1 MWYGDGD
8 GLPFE
13 LFRRSIPLLKR
24 TNFASTHVALS
35 VPKVYNE
42 RNTAQGL
49 SMTTTATAISMTA
62 DTASNKLV
70 LIVDDE
76 ASIRRSLSEILG
88 DEGISVIEAADGL
101 TAIQAVTE
109 NHPAVVLLDI
119 WMPGLDGLETLKRIK
134 EISPSS
140 HVIMISG
147 HATISTAIAATRQG
161 ASDFLEKPLDLSTV
175 LEMVQRALNVPPRT
189 EDSETNILWEPIESP
204 HTQRHRPSLPIRPIA
219 FSKQLSQGTKRPQK
233 TIRQAAI
240 LYGQGLHS
248 GRKSGLIL
256 EPLPANSGIHFIGVS
271 EQTPVPAHVDFV
283 ESTGFA
289 TTVKLGQTQAGT
301 IEHLMSALCAYGIS
315 NLLIKCNGEVPV
327 MDGSALEFCRL
338 FDEVGLTEQEGD
350 WFDLKITDS
359 LHIGDETEWIKIE
372 PADTLSIEYTL
383 RYPAPVGE
391 QHFSFT
397 LDTPESYK
405 EQIAPSRTFS
415 FVKDVGHLQRQG
427 LALGGR
433 FDNFLLIGTEGAIN
447 DAWRFHNEPVR
458 HKILDAIGDLYL
470 LGRRLQGRVT
480 ACMTGH
486 SDKIALL
493 QKVRDAL
500 R

>member
-1 MWYGDGD
+1 MD
-8 GLPFE
+8 
-13 LFRRSIPLLKR
+13 
-24 TNFASTHVALS
+24 THLETE
-35 VPKVYNE
+35 N
-42 RNTAQGL
+42 
-49 SMTTTATAISMTA
+49 
-62 DTASNKLV
+62 LV
-70 LIVDDE
+70 LVVDDE

-88 DEGISVIEAADGL
+88 DEGIDVIEAEDGES
-101 TAIQAVTE
+101 AIAAVQE
-109 NHPAVVLLDI
+109 KNPPVVLLDI
-119 WMPGLDGLETLKRIK
+119 WMPGLDGLETLQRIK
-134 EISPSS
+134 EIAPSTQ
-140 HVIMISG
+140 VIMISG

-161 ASDFLEKPLDLSTV
+161 ALDFLEKPLDLATV
-175 LEMVQRALNVPPRT
+175 LDRVQKALQISTPAENKTSAVR
-189 EDSETNILWEPIESP
+189 WEPIESGSVA
-204 HTQRHRPSLPIRPIA
+204 TVRPSLPIRPIV
-219 FSKQLSQGTKRPQK
+219 FTNQVNQGKQRVQRTLK
-233 TIRQAAI
+233 QAAI

-256 EPLPANSGIHFIGVS
+256 EPLPANSGIHFVGVS
-271 EQTPVPAHVDFV
+271 EPVPVPAHVDFV

-315 NLLIKCNGEVPV
+315 NLLIKCNSEVPV

-338 FDEVGLTEQEGD
+338 FDDVGLVDQEGD
-350 WFDLKITDS
+350 WFDLQVTEAIT
-359 LHIGDETEWIKIE
+359 IGDESEWIKIE
-372 PADTLSIEYTL
+372 PAESLSIDYTL
-383 RYPAPVGE
+383 RYPEPVGE

-397 LDTPESYK
+397 LNSPEEYK

-470 LGRRLQGRVT
+470 LGRRLQGKVT
-480 ACMTGH
+480 ASMTGH
-486 SDKIALL
+486 SDNIALL
-493 QKVRDAL
+493 TKIRDQL
-500 R
+500 TQLEPKTE